1 MNFKHNICH
10 VTELKQNLF
19 FKHRFTEVI
28 FHILNFIYLSYFNA
42 VNISATFRSKP
53 CQVLLD
59 PRYRQGIKHSAAAP
73 DPTRLQMCAN
83 VVYLSIPFSPAAAEI
98 EAARPRMVNLNSSAR
113 GEDE

>member
-10 VTELKQNLF
+10 VTELKQNLL
-19 FKHRFTEVI
+19 FKHGFTEEI

-59 PRYRQGIKHSAAAP
+59 PRYGQGIKHSAVAP
-73 DPTRLQMCAN
+73 GPHKITN
-83 VVYLSIPFSPAAAEI
+83 VCKCCVS
-98 EAARPRMVNLNSSAR
+98 VDTVQAR
-113 GEDE
+113 GR